1 MPPHAIPRYYGQ
13 AALARPAALPRPGR
27 TDNRSLVSLL
37 AGIFGLLLSFLG
49 LPGLVLGPIAYFL
62 GKSSVNRIQESKGEL
77 GGRSAAVAGWVMG
90 VVATAIGAIVSLV
103 LLTIGLVR
111 VFGPPPT

>member
-1 MPPHAIPRYYGQ
+1 MPPYAIPRFYGQ
-13 AALARPAALPRPGR
+13 TATARPAALPRPGR
-27 TDNRSLVSLL
+27 MDNRALVSLL

-77 GGRSAAVAGWVMG
+77 GGRSTAAAGWVIG
-90 VVATAIGAIVSLV
+90 VFATAIGAIFSLVWLTVGLV
-103 LLTIGLVR
+103 LL
-111 VFGPPPT
+111 FGPPPK

>member
-1 MPPHAIPRYYGQ
+1 VPPHSIPRYYGQ
-13 AALARPAALPRPGR
+13 AALARPAAIPRPGR
-27 TDNRSLVSLL
+27 TDNRALVSLL

-49 LPGLVLGPIAYFL
+49 LPALVLGPIAYFM

-77 GGRSAAVAGWVMG
+77 GGRSTAVAGWVMG
-90 VVATAIGAIVSLV
+90 VVAPAIGAIVSLV
-103 LLTIGLVR
+103 WLTLGLVL